1 MILTVLTRQNKK
13 EVIKLATQT
22 QFITAEEVQRVM
34 GIGQTSAYTVIKTL
48 NKQLKAKG
56 CVTVSGRCPRKFF
69 EEMTMYDTGGQF
81 NPTERKQENEE
92 YYQTAKRE

>member
-1 MILTVLTRQNKK
+1 M
-13 EVIKLATQT
+13 AT

-69 EEMTMYDTGGQF
+69 EEMTMYDTSE
-81 NPTERKQENEE
+81 ERKQENEE